1 MAQAWEP
8 EDRGAVADLLDDPAR
23 AAAAAAAAERVQPGP
38 TVGLGSGRAVWAT
51 MELLARRADLAGL
64 RVVAAST
71 TTERLAARDYGFTVV
86 AFDGDVRPALYIDG
100 ADEVG
105 PDRSLLKGH
114 GAALLR
120 EKLIA
125 VASDRFVVVAEAAK
139 RVKRLGAQR
148 TLPVEVVRFGCSD
161 IRRRLRASFT
171 EVSLRVD
178 DGEPVRTDEG
188 HLLLEITLPDDVDAA
203 TVADRLDGT
212 VGVVEHGLFLGL
224 ADEVLL
230 GHPDGT
236 VEVLGSARDRVATK
250 RV

>member
-1 MAQAWEP
+1 MAQPWEP
-8 EDRGAVADLLDDPAR
+8 EDRRAVADLLGDPAR
-23 AAAAAAAAERVQPGP
+23 AAAATAAAERVQPAL

-64 RVVAAST
+64 QVVAAST
-71 TTERLAARDYGFTVV
+71 ATERLARGYGFTVV
-86 AFDGDVRPALYIDG
+86 AFDGDVRPALYLDG
-100 ADEVG
+100 ADEVA

-139 RVKRLGAQR
+139 RVQRLGAQR